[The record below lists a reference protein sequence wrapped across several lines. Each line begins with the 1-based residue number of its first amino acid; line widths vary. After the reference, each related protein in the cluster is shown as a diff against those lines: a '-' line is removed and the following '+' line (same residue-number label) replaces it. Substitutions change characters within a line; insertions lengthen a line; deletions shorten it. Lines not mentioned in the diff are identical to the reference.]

1 MIRIDLPFPAFRSLQ
16 CLKYIL
22 CPTIK
27 SFIIP
32 WQILYYHGSLSCQ
45 VRIHRF
51 GSFGEM
57 DRGPAMP
64 HILAA
69 LAIGFFSFLPCLA
82 YADLTGQ
89 VIHVA
94 DGDTLT
100 LVINKEWVR
109 ARLAGID
116 APEANQPFGKLSRE
130 SLSDLC
136 FWQQVTVIP
145 KGKDQYGRMFAQVLC
160 GDVDAGAEQ
169 VRRDMAWVYDRYAK
183 DSDLKPLQAEAKAAK
198 RGLWADP
205 YSKPPWK
212 WREVWQE

>member
-1 MIRIDLPFPAFRSLQ
+1 
-16 CLKYIL
+16 
-22 CPTIK
+22 
-27 SFIIP
+27 
-32 WQILYYHGSLSCQ
+32 
-45 VRIHRF
+45 
-51 GSFGEM
+51 
-57 DRGPAMP
+57 MP

-169 VRRDMAWVYDRYAK
+169 VRRGMAWVYDHDVK
-183 DSDLKPLQAEAKAAK
+183 DNDLNPLQADAKAAK

>member
-1 MIRIDLPFPAFRSLQ
+1 MV
-16 CLKYIL
+16 
-22 CPTIK
+22 TIK
-27 SFIIP
+27 VFIMSLADFVLSQP
-32 WQILYYHGSLSCQ
+32 PILSVALSVAHSQ
-45 VRIHRF
+45 VRFFRGD
-51 GSFGEM
+51 GS
-57 DRGPAMP
+57 RACN
-64 HILAA
+64 AA
-69 LAIGFFSFLPCLA
+69 YSGCSGNRVFQFSSLPA

-145 KGKDQYGRMFAQVLC
+145 KGKDQYGRMFAQVFC

-169 VRRDMAWVYDRYAK
+169 VRRGMAWVYDHDVK
-183 DSDLKPLQAEAKAAK
+183 DNDLQPLQADAKTAK

>member
-1 MIRIDLPFPAFRSLQ
+1 
-16 CLKYIL
+16 
-22 CPTIK
+22 
-27 SFIIP
+27 
-32 WQILYYHGSLSCQ
+32 
-45 VRIHRF
+45 
-51 GSFGEM
+51 
-57 DRGPAMP
+57 MP

-69 LAIGFFSFLPCLA
+69 LAIGFLSFLPCLA

-169 VRRDMAWVYDRYAK
+169 VRRGMAWVYDRYAK

-205 YSKPPWK
+205 YSNPPWK

>member
-1 MIRIDLPFPAFRSLQ
+1 
-16 CLKYIL
+16 
-22 CPTIK
+22 
-27 SFIIP
+27 
-32 WQILYYHGSLSCQ
+32 
-45 VRIHRF
+45 
-51 GSFGEM
+51 
-57 DRGPAMP
+57 MP

-69 LAIGFFSFLPCLA
+69 LAIGFLGFLPCLV

-116 APEANQPFGKLSRE
+116 APEANQPFGKPSRE

-169 VRRDMAWVYDRYAK
+169 VRRGMAWVYDRYAK
-183 DSDLKPLQAEAKAAK
+183 DNDLKPLQADAKAAK